1 MNINDNIL
9 AFNLLL
15 DNNPQ
20 KIISSMAGRVK
31 RNRLELNLTQQAMA
45 KKAGMSF
52 PSYRRFEATGEI
64 AFKSLVKIAVVLNAT
79 EEFGNLFT
87 KRQYRNIDEVIAMSE
102 PKIKLKKRGRIN
114 Q

>member
-1 MNINDNIL
+1 MDINDNIL
-9 AFNLLL
+9 AFNLFL
-15 DNNPQ
+15 DHNNPQ
-20 KIISSMAGRVK
+20 KIIRGVAGRVK

-45 KKAGMSF
+45 KKAGMIF

-64 AFKSLVKIAVVLNAT
+64 SFKSLVKIAVVLNAT

-87 KRQYRNIDEVIAMSE
+87 KRQYRNIDEVIAVVKNKE
-102 PKIKLKKRGRIN
+102 KKRGRIN

>member
-15 DNNPQ
+15 DDNNPQ
-20 KIISSMAGRVK
+20 KIIKSLAERVK

-64 AFKSLVKIAVVLNAT
+64 SFKSLVKIAVVLNAT

-87 KRQYRNIDEVIAMSE
+87 RRQYRNIDEVIAGNQS
-102 PKIKLKKRGRIN
+102 LTKKRGRKN
-114 Q
+114 V